1 MADLESF
8 MLFVMKKKRDDQYT
22 IKNSWRN
29 FFNLDS
35 NKQNRQYLEL
45 LLSNLDESR
54 GGLEFFNDLINY
66 KLRSTLHRFEGI
78 GKRLPPKK

>member
-1 MADLESF
+1 
-8 MLFVMKKKRDDQYT
+8 MKEKKIDQYT
-22 IKNSWRN
+22 IKQSWRN
-29 FFNLDS
+29 FFNLDT

-66 KLRSTLHRFEGI
+66 KLRSTLRKF
-78 GKRLPPKK
+78 GKIQ